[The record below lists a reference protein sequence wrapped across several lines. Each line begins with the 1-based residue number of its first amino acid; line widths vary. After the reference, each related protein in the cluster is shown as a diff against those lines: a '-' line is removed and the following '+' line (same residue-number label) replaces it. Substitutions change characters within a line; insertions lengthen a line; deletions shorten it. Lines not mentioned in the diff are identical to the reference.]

1 MAYQED
7 ADQEDEV
14 DEDRIGEDIP
24 PSVSISKERAD
35 GQDSRAT
42 ARLGEEPNGPS
53 TRVTQGRNIAAKIA
67 EHEAIIQ
74 HKELPEE
81 AGIQYEKRGKR
92 QKHE

>member
-1 MAYQED
+1 MAD
-7 ADQEDEV
+7 KEDEV
-14 DEDRIGEDIP
+14 DPIGGDIP

-53 TRVTQGRNIAAKIA
+53 TRVTQGRGIAAKIA

-81 AGIQYEKRGKR
+81 AAIQFEKRGKR
-92 QKHE
+92 HRHE